1 LYDMS
6 IGVLR
11 AASVAEPYYTL
22 NKVRL
27 PNILMSAATTGSK
40 NPKQHRCS
48 ICGRVFDSAEV
59 LEAHKRID
67 HGTHSSPPA
76 GVG

>member
-1 LYDMS
+1 VMFKH
-6 IGVLR
+6 I
-11 AASVAEPYYTL
+11 
-22 NKVRL
+22 
-27 PNILMSAATTGSK
+27 IMSAATAGS
-40 NPKQHRCS
+40 NRPKQHRCS
-48 ICGRVFDSAEV
+48 ICGRIFESAEV

>member
-1 LYDMS
+1 M
-6 IGVLR
+6 IGR
-11 AASVAEPYYTL
+11 DEIQTQCRWQPYHTL
-22 NKVRL
+22 NKEWL
-27 PNILMSAATTGSK
+27 PNIFMSAATAGSK
-40 NPKQHRCS
+40 TPKQHRCS
-48 ICGRVFDSAEV
+48 ICGRVFDSADV